1 MGALIVDGDRI
12 VLNERGQEP
21 LKGQWSLP
29 GGLVE
34 VGENLEDAIRR
45 EVREETGLEVEVLR
59 VATVFERIQHDEAGR
74 VEYHFVVVDYLC
86 RATGGTL
93 EAGDD
98 ASRVAWVHR
107 EDLDRYEL
115 AEGTRGVIE
124 KVWGELR

>member
-1 MGALIVDGDRI
+1 MGALIIDGDRL
-12 VLNERGQEP
+12 VLNERGREP

-34 VGENLEDAIRR
+34 VGENLVDAIRR

-59 VATVFERIQHDEAGR
+59 VAAVFERIQRDEAGR

-93 EAGDD
+93 VAGDD
-98 ASRVAWVHR
+98 ASRVAWVRR
-107 EDLDRYEL
+107 EELDGYEL
-115 AEGTRGVIE
+115 ADGTRSVIE
-124 KVWGELR
+124 KVFGELR

>member
-1 MGALIVDGDRI
+1 MGALIIDGDRI
-12 VLNERGQEP
+12 VLNERGREP

-45 EVREETGLEVEVLR
+45 EVREETGLEVDVLR
-59 VATVFERIQHDEAGR
+59 VAAVFERIQHDEAGR

-93 EAGDD
+93 AAGDD

-107 EDLDRYEL
+107 EELDRYEL

-124 KVWGELR
+124 KVFGELR